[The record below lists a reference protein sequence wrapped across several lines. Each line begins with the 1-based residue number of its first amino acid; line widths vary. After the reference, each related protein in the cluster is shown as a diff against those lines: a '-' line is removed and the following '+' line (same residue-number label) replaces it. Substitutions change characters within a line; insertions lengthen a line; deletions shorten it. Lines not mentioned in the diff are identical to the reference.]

1 MINNNIKFFYI
12 INMMYDIIILYY
24 PFALISFVM
33 CCCWFDR
40 YFLKR
45 YCERNG
51 VVFDRENEIE
61 NEIEIEME
69 SDAENEIYSD
79 TESEE
84 YSDTEI
90 EEYSETDSENSLV
103 VKPDYDEDTED
114 EYGRPLALG

>member
-1 MINNNIKFFYI
+1 
-12 INMMYDIIILYY
+12 MMYDIIILYY

-45 YCERNG
+45 YCERNDI
-51 VVFDRENEIE
+51 VFDRENNLENDIENNIENDIESEIE
-61 NEIEIEME
+61 SEE
-69 SDAENEIYSD
+69 YSG

-84 YSDTEI
+84 YSGTE
-90 EEYSETDSENSLV
+90 SENSLV